1 MKWPKRC
8 KKSPFHC
15 LGYHPKIL
23 VSVGWI
29 LPNQLSPEPENLD
42 SNIIQSVDEL
52 NVLKVAGQEIKLL
65 PKLLSYVLEGRKRL
79 KYLISILIDSHIFI
93 FVFPLFR
100 TLKAIRKLFI
110 DSIPKFTLLL
120 RFSLRIKKSWLFGLA
135 TGEEQVGSVVCK
147 LEMYFCVFSLIRI
160 SLHVII
166 APF

>member
-1 MKWPKRC
+1 MRWPKRC
-8 KKSPFHC
+8 KKSPFQC

-42 SNIIQSVDEL
+42 SNIIQSLAEVK
-52 NVLKVAGQEIKLL
+52 VLSVSDKEIKLL
-65 PKLLSYVLEGRKRL
+65 PKLVLDLEGRKRL

-120 RFSLRIKKSWLFGLA
+120 RFSLRIKKQLIVWIGDRGRIGWIGCLQARNVYFVSFLFYSEFFA
-135 TGEEQVGSVVCK
+135 C
-147 LEMYFCVFSLIRI
+147 YF
-160 SLHVII
+160 
-166 APF
+166 

>member
-1 MKWPKRC
+1 MFITLKQYHIFHNNVLGMKWPKRC

-52 NVLKVAGQEIKLL
+52 NVLSVSDKGIKLL

-93 FVFPLFR
+93 FVSPLLFR

-110 DSIPKFTLLL
+110 ISIQN
-120 RFSLRIKKSWLFGLA
+120 SLS
-135 TGEEQVGSVVCK
+135 
-147 LEMYFCVFSLIRI
+147 FCVS
-160 SLHVII
+160 
-166 APF
+166 AWE